1 MANNIRKVG
10 LKIEVDGEREYKQS
24 IEELN
29 RDNRV
34 LASELQKVN
43 EQYKGQENSIEALSA
58 KASIFEDQLAAQS
71 RKVQETRNMLS
82 SWQAKLEEVRKT
94 FGATSDEYKE
104 AQKQVSEY
112 EIKLNNAERD
122 QIKLER
128 AVKDANQALKD
139 QGDAAESAGGELVGL
154 GDQIDELT
162 SAFGIHV
169 PEAAKGALNEMAS
182 FSSGTVAVM
191 AEAAGG
197 IAAVYEVGKQL
208 YDLTAEA
215 AAAADALLTRSAQT
229 GLSTDQL
236 QQLNYAQNFLDFEGI
251 DQSLSKL
258 TQSMGAATT
267 ETSKQAAAFRELG
280 VEIYNED
287 GKLRNNYDVFLDV
300 IDALGTMDDKTRA
313 DILANQLF
321 ARSYTDLNPLID
333 AGSRALKTYTDRA
346 AKLGYVIDEQ
356 LLKSLGRF
364 DDARQEF
371 NTAAE
376 TAKTEVAGFFAP
388 IFQSLTDLGTGAVN
402 LGRRL
407 AKSDVFKFV
416 RDLNPLWAAVDIWH
430 DVADAVY
437 EYEDAQEAAA
447 SAAPTTAEA
456 IQGATTTMYEAV
468 TALREKY
475 DEALNAAKASLDGQ
489 FGLWQEAPDLIGV
502 QADAIAERVAKAWE
516 TAYNES
522 LRSVEGVYGTFDE
535 FVGFSVSTADDMN
548 RALESQLT
556 YWTWYQ
562 NALDEV
568 LNSGIEGVGEF
579 VKSLSDGSNQSAAN
593 LAGFINASQ
602 EQREEMIAN
611 WQALQEKQAEVA
623 ESFADLKTTGQTET
637 ENLATAASGSIN
649 EMVLAQQTQ
658 EQYWQTYEQNFN
670 ALLERNIAGVDKLAA
685 NFKDGGEKS
694 ASYLAALAT
703 ASDEDIVKLIESM
716 DKTEEAKGN
725 LAQRFAD
732 LTVDV
737 DGELEKIKS
746 DFADTVTNLNETA
759 GNVDFSAFE
768 TSVNDAFGFL
778 EERADTAVANVRI
791 QLAALSA
798 EIDAVEARQR
808 NHSFG
813 VQHGYNAGGTDN
825 WRGGLTWVGE
835 SGPELVSLPRGT
847 AIHSAQESRQ
857 LAAAPQD
864 NRRVEALLERNVALL
879 ERISGEFSGL
889 RVKGRMAM

>member
-1 MANNIRKVG
+1 MANNTRKVG
-10 LKIEVDGEREYKQS
+10 LKIEIDGEKEYKQA
-24 IEELN
+24 IAELN
-29 RDNRV
+29 RDNKV

-43 EQYKGQENSIEALSA
+43 EQYKGQENSIEALTA

-71 RKVQETRNMLS
+71 RKVQETRNALS
-82 SWQAKLEEVRKT
+82 AWQEKLEEVKKT
-94 FGATSDEYKE
+94 FGATSDEYKQV
-104 AQKQVSEY
+104 QKQVSEY

-139 QGDAAESAGGELVGL
+139 QTDAADNAGGALVGL

-162 SAFGIHV
+162 GAFGIHL

-197 IAAVYEVGKQL
+197 IAAVYEVGKKL

-229 GLSTDQL
+229 GLSTDLL
-236 QQLNYAQNFLDFEGI
+236 QQLDYAKNFLDFEGI

-258 TQSMGAATT
+258 TQSMGKATT
-267 ETSKQAAAFRELG
+267 EGSAQAEAFRKLG
-280 VEIYNED
+280 VEIDNED

-321 ARSYTDLNPLID
+321 GRSYTDLKPLID
-333 AGSRALKTYTDRA
+333 AGSSALKTYTDQA
-346 AKLGYVIDEQ
+346 AEMGYVIDEQ
-356 LLKSLGRF
+356 IIKRLGRF
-364 DDARQEF
+364 DDAIQE
-371 NTAAE
+371 NKTAVE
-376 TAKTEVAGFFAP
+376 TAKTELAGFFAP

-407 AKSDVFKFV
+407 AESDVSKFV
-416 RDLNPLWAAVDIWH
+416 RDLNPLWAAIDIWH

-437 EYEDAQEAAA
+437 DYEDAQEAAA
-447 SAAPTTAEA
+447 SGAPTTAEA

-475 DEALNAAKASLDGQ
+475 DEALNAAKASLEGQ
-489 FGLWQEAPDLIGV
+489 FGLWQEA
-502 QADAIAERVAKAWE
+502 
-516 TAYNES
+516 S
-522 LRSVEGVYGTFDE
+522 LEVEHSIDE
-535 FVGFSVSTADDMN
+535 MI
-548 RALESQLT
+548 RAQESQEAYWNT
-556 YWTWYQ
+556 YADNLEALQ
-562 NALDEV
+562 NR
-568 LNSGIEGVGEF
+568 NIEGVDALAERF
-579 VKSLSDGSNQSAAN
+579 SDGSQTSAEA
-593 LAGFINASQ
+593 
-602 EQREEMIAN
+602 
-611 WQALQEKQAEVA
+611 
-623 ESFADLKTTGQTET
+623 
-637 ENLATAASGSIN
+637 
-649 EMVLAQQTQ
+649 
-658 EQYWQTYEQNFN
+658 
-670 ALLERNIAGVDKLAA
+670 
-685 NFKDGGEKS
+685 
-694 ASYLAALAT
+694 LAALRQ
-703 ASDEDIVKLIESM
+703 ASDEEISALIESM

-759 GNVDFSAFE
+759 GSVDFSAFE

>member
-10 LKIEVDGEREYKQS
+10 LKIEVDGEREYKQA
-24 IEELN
+24 IAELN

-34 LASELQKVN
+34 LASELRKVT

-58 KASIFEDQLAAQS
+58 KASIFEDQLAAQT
-71 RKVQETRNMLS
+71 RKVQETRNALS
-82 SWQAKLEEVRKT
+82 SWQEKLEEVKTT
-94 FGATSDEYKE
+94 FGATSDEYKQV
-104 AQKQVSEY
+104 QKQVSEY

-128 AVKDANQALKD
+128 AVKDTNQALKD

-162 SAFGIHV
+162 GAFGIHV

-197 IAAVYEVGKQL
+197 IAAVYEVGKKL

-215 AAAADALLTRSAQT
+215 AAEADALLTRSAQT
-229 GLSTDQL
+229 GLSTDLL
-236 QQLNYAQNFLDFEGI
+236 QQLDYAQNFLDLGGI

-267 ETSKQAAAFRELG
+267 ESSKQAAAFRDLG

-287 GKLRNNYDVFLDV
+287 GKLRDNYDVFTDV
-300 IDALGTMDDKTRA
+300 IDALGQMDDKTRA

-321 ARSYTDLNPLID
+321 GRSYTDLKPLID
-333 AGSRALKTYTDRA
+333 AGSSALKTYTDRA
-346 AKLGYVIDEQ
+346 AEMGYVIDEQ
-356 LLKSLGRF
+356 ILKRLGRF
-364 DDARQEF
+364 DDAIQE
-371 NTAAE
+371 NKTAVE
-376 TAKTEVAGFFAP
+376 TAKTELAGFFAP
-388 IFQSLTDLGTGAVN
+388 ILQSLTELGTGAVN

-407 AKSDVFKFV
+407 AESDVFKFV
-416 RDLNPLWAAVDIWH
+416 RDLHPLWAAVDIWH
-430 DVADAVY
+430 DVAEAVY

-447 SAAPTTAEA
+447 SGAPTTAEA

-475 DEALNAAKASLDGQ
+475 DEALNAAKASLEGQ
-489 FGLWQEAPDLIGV
+489 FGLWQEA
-502 QADAIAERVAKAWE
+502 
-516 TAYNES
+516 S
-522 LRSVEGVYGTFDE
+522 LEVEH
-535 FVGFSVSTADDMN
+535 SIDDMI
-548 RALESQLT
+548 RAQESQEAYWAT
-556 YWTWYQ
+556 YADNLEALQ
-562 NALDEV
+562 NR
-568 LNSGIEGVGEF
+568 NIEGVDALAERF
-579 VKSLSDGSNQSAAN
+579 SDGSQQSAEA
-593 LAGFINASQ
+593 LAS
-602 EQREEMIAN
+602 
-611 WQALQEKQAEVA
+611 
-623 ESFADLKTTGQTET
+623 
-637 ENLATAASGSIN
+637 
-649 EMVLAQQTQ
+649 LAQ
-658 EQYWQTYEQNFN
+658 
-670 ALLERNIAGVDKLAA
+670 
-685 NFKDGGEKS
+685 
-694 ASYLAALAT
+694 
-703 ASDEDIVKLIESM
+703 ASDDEISALIESM

-759 GNVDFSAFE
+759 GSVDFSAFE

-813 VQHGYNAGGTDN
+813 VQHGYNAGGTEN

-835 SGPELVSLPRGT
+835 SGPELMSLPRGT

-857 LAAAPQD
+857 IAAASVD
-864 NRRVEALLERNVALL
+864 TRRMETLLERNVALL

>member
-1 MANNIRKVG
+1 MANNTRKVG
-10 LKIEVDGEREYKQS
+10 LKIEIDGEKEYKQA
-24 IEELN
+24 IAELN
-29 RDNRV
+29 RDNKV

-43 EQYKGQENSIEALSA
+43 EQYKGQENSIEALTA

-71 RKVQETRNMLS
+71 RKVQETRNALS
-82 SWQAKLEEVRKT
+82 AWQEKLEEVRTT
-94 FGATSDEYKE
+94 FGATSDEYKQ

-139 QGDAAESAGGELVGL
+139 QTDAADNAGGALVGL

-162 SAFGIHV
+162 GAFGIHV

-197 IAAVYEVGKQL
+197 IAAVYEVGKKL

-229 GLSTDQL
+229 GLSTDLL
-236 QQLNYAQNFLDFEGI
+236 QQLDYAKNFLDFEGI

-258 TQSMGAATT
+258 TQSMGKATT
-267 ETSKQAAAFRELG
+267 EGSAQAEAFRKLG

-321 ARSYTDLNPLID
+321 GRSYTDLKPLID
-333 AGSRALKTYTDRA
+333 AGSSALKTYTDQA
-346 AKLGYVIDEQ
+346 AEMGYVIDEQ
-356 LLKSLGRF
+356 IIKRLGRF
-364 DDARQEF
+364 DDAIQE
-371 NTAAE
+371 NKTAVE
-376 TAKTEVAGFFAP
+376 TAKTELAGFFAP

-407 AKSDVFKFV
+407 AESDVSKFV
-416 RDLNPLWAAVDIWH
+416 RDLNPLWAAIDIWH

-437 EYEDAQEAAA
+437 DYEDAQEAAA
-447 SAAPTTAEA
+447 SGAPTTAEA

-475 DEALNAAKASLDGQ
+475 DEALNAAKASLEGQ
-489 FGLWQEAPDLIGV
+489 FGLWQEA
-502 QADAIAERVAKAWE
+502 
-516 TAYNES
+516 S
-522 LRSVEGVYGTFDE
+522 LEVEHSIDE
-535 FVGFSVSTADDMN
+535 MI
-548 RALESQLT
+548 RAQESQEAYWNT
-556 YWTWYQ
+556 YADNLEALQ
-562 NALDEV
+562 NR
-568 LNSGIEGVGEF
+568 NIEGVDALAERF
-579 VKSLSDGSNQSAAN
+579 SDGSQTSAEA
-593 LAGFINASQ
+593 
-602 EQREEMIAN
+602 
-611 WQALQEKQAEVA
+611 
-623 ESFADLKTTGQTET
+623 
-637 ENLATAASGSIN
+637 
-649 EMVLAQQTQ
+649 
-658 EQYWQTYEQNFN
+658 
-670 ALLERNIAGVDKLAA
+670 
-685 NFKDGGEKS
+685 
-694 ASYLAALAT
+694 LAALRQ
-703 ASDEDIVKLIESM
+703 ASDEEISALIESM

-759 GNVDFSAFE
+759 GSVDFSAFE